1 MPSRDAITHWITQL
15 QAGDQIA
22 AQELWQHYF
31 ERLVNLAR
39 KKLKGRTL
47 TTTDEEDV
55 ALSAFNSFVRGA
67 RQGRYPQLADRDNL
81 WKILVVITAHKVL
94 HLVRDEGRQKRG
106 GDRRPGQ
113 AVLSRSD
120 ERALEQ
126 IAGKEPTP
134 QFAAQVADQCRRL
147 LANLASNELESIALW
162 KMEGFTTEEIA
173 GKLNCAPR
181 TVERKLRLI
190 RTIWEKE
197 KRPQLG
203 GR

>member
-1 MPSRDAITHWITQL
+1 MPSRDSITHWINQL
-15 QAGDQIA
+15 QAGDHVA

-47 TTTDEEDV
+47 TATDEEDV

-67 RQGRYPQLADRDNL
+67 KQGRYPQLADRDNL
-81 WKILVVITAHKVL
+81 WRILVVITAHKVL

-113 AVLSRSD
+113 SALSRSD

-126 IAGKEPTP
+126 IADNEPTP

-147 LANLASNELESIALW
+147 LSSLGSNELESIALW

-173 GKLNCAPR
+173 VKLNCAPR

-190 RTIWEKE
+190 RAIWEKN
-197 KRPQLG
+197 G
-203 GR
+203 DG